1 MVYLSSSV
9 ITFFVG
15 VLYRL
20 SSTTGFLATG
30 GGTFRLSN
38 LVVVSVVVVVVVLVG
53 DLVPDETGTPT
64 YKEEQW

>member
-1 MVYLSSSV
+1 MYLNSSV

-20 SSTTGFLATG
+20 SSMTGFLATG
-30 GGTFRLSN
+30 GRTFRLSN
-38 LVVVSVVVVVVVLVG
+38 LVVVSVVVVVVVLDG

>member
-1 MVYLSSSV
+1 MYLNSSV

-15 VLYRL
+15 VRL
-20 SSTTGFLATG
+20 SSMTGFLATG

-38 LVVVSVVVVVVVLVG
+38 LVVVSVVVVVVVLDG
-53 DLVPDETGTPT
+53 DLVSDETGTPT

>member
-1 MVYLSSSV
+1 MYLNSSV

-20 SSTTGFLATG
+20 SSMTGFLATV

-38 LVVVSVVVVVVVLVG
+38 LVVVSVVVVVVVLDG

>member
-20 SSTTGFLATG
+20 SSMAGFLATG

-53 DLVPDETGTPT
+53 DLVSDETGTPT
-64 YKEEQW
+64 YKGEQW

>member
-1 MVYLSSSV
+1 MVYLNSSV

-30 GGTFRLSN
+30 SGTFRLSN
-38 LVVVSVVVVVVVLVG
+38 LVVVSVVVVVVVLDG

>member
-1 MVYLSSSV
+1 MYLNSSV

-20 SSTTGFLATG
+20 SSMTGFLAAG

-38 LVVVSVVVVVVVLVG
+38 LVVVSVVVVVVVLDG